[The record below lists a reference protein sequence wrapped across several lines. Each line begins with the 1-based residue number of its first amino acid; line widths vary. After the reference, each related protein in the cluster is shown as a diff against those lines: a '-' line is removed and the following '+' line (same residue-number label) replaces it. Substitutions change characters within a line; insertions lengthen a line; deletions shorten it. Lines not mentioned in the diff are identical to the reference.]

1 MNNCGAKITIKDRL
15 GIIDQGKLCAF
26 PAKFVKNTAPQL
38 NLPNHFP
45 TCLLYFYLKPFIP

>member
-26 PAKFVKNTAPQL
+26 SAKFVKNSGSQS
-38 NLPNHFP
+38 NLTYHFP
-45 TCLLYFYLKPFIP
+45 TCFLHISI